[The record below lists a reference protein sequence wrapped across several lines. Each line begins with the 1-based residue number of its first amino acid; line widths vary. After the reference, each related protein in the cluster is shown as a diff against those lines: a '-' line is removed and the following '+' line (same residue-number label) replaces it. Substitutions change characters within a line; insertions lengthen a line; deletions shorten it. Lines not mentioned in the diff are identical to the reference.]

1 MKINILYLALIL
13 CALNSQAQT
22 STFPVN
28 GATDNRH
35 TIYAFTN
42 AHIQTDPEVAIENG
56 IMLIQDGV
64 ILEIGTAVK
73 IPQSA
78 IIYDLKENVFMLRLL
93 IPIQIMECLKL
104 NEGMVA
110 KTTINI
116 VQRRSI
122 RLE

>member
-42 AHIQTDPEVAIENG
+42 ALIQTDPEVSIENG

-78 IIYDLKENVFMLRLL
+78 IIYDLKGKCIYASF
-93 IPIQIMECLKL
+93 IDSYTSY
-104 NEGMVA
+104 GMPEI
-110 KTTINI
+110 KRGEWSPRPQTTSF
-116 VQRRSI
+116 R
-122 RLE
+122 